1 MADEPG
7 ERVNAAAEAS
17 AVSRRDGLRHR
28 LPETERAQLDAV
40 LDLVRDV
47 LGDAAIGA
55 YLFGSSVTSGLRAD
69 SDLDVLIV
77 SRRPTSDTERRRLI
91 DGLLAVSRSRGD
103 PTGRRHLEVTVVV
116 RSDISP
122 WRYPPPME
130 FQYGDWWRDEFT
142 SGDIRPWTSPNP
154 DLAVLLTA
162 VREDAV
168 ALFGP
173 PIDRLVD
180 AVPRADLDRALL
192 DVIPG
197 LMADLEGDVR
207 NVLLTLARV
216 WFTLETGTI
225 SSKDVAADWAITR
238 LPPGRGD
245 AIRLARAGYLGK
257 AQDRW
262 DSDEMAIARADAA
275 TIREAI
281 LRA

>member
-1 MADEPG
+1 VVETVIAQ
-7 ERVNAAAEAS
+7 
-17 AVSRRDGLRHR
+17 
-28 LPETERAQLDAV
+28 LPETERGQIDAV
-40 LDLVRDV
+40 VRSVRDV
-47 LGDAAIGA
+47 LGDDALGA

-69 SDLDVLIV
+69 SDLDILVV
-77 SRRPTSDTERRRLI
+77 SSRRTSEPESRKLI
-91 DGLLAVSRSRGD
+91 DGLLTISRPRD
-103 PTGRRHLEVTVVV
+103 DRTGLRHLEVTVVV

-142 SGDIRPWTSPNP
+142 SGDVHPWTSPNP

-162 VREDAV
+162 AREDAV
-168 ALFGP
+168 AVFGP

-180 AVPRADLDRALL
+180 PVPRADLDRALI
-192 DVIPG
+192 DVVPG

-207 NVLLTLARV
+207 NVLLTLARI

-225 SSKDVAADWAITR
+225 ASKDVAADWAITR
-238 LPPGRGD
+238 LPAGRGD
-245 AIRLARAGYLGK
+245 AIRLARAGYLGE

-262 DSDEMAIARADAA
+262 DSDEIAAAQADAA

-281 LRA
+281 LRV